1 MKISVLL
8 SLVLVL
14 TLGSPSTAT
23 EISQTQ
29 KYMISGKIED
39 AEGNKA
45 VGAALLL
52 KRTTLGSVTDTD
64 GFFSINVPA
73 KEATLRITHFSTSEA
88 WEDSFEAGKEYVVRL
103 APDTIPNPISVFDR
117 VEENPRP
124 ASGDDGWN
132 VYLAKNMRYPL
143 NDRNK
148 GVEGTVIIGLEIHAD
163 GSVQNV
169 EVLRG
174 IGGESD
180 QEAVRV
186 ISSGPNWQPGKI
198 GGEAVNTRLSI
209 AVQFKLS
216 GYPTSDA
223 LAQSRE
229 AAIANLYGKE
239 RLVVIGYAPTSS
251 R

>member
-8 SLVLVL
+8 SFVLML
-14 TLGSPSTAT
+14 TLGSPSTV
-23 EISQTQ
+23 ISQTQ
-29 KYMISGKIED
+29 KYIISGKIED

-64 GFFSINVPA
+64 GFFSINVPTR
-73 KEATLRITHFSTSEA
+73 EAMPRITHFSTSEA
-88 WEDSFEAGKEYVVRL
+88 WEDSFEVVKEDVIRL
-103 APDTIPNPISVFDR
+103 APDTIPNPIAVFDR

-186 ISSGPNWQPGKI
+186 ISTGPNWQPGKI